1 MIDQIFAD
9 IMKEARERPGKD
21 MIRNIATVSMDLNS
35 RIIAAMEGI
44 REDERREEYARQD
57 RTDDS

>member
-21 MIRNIATVSMDLNS
+21 MIKKIATVCMEISQ
-35 RIIAAMEGI
+35 RIIAAMEAI
-44 REDERREEYARQD
+44 RADERGNLSHED
-57 RTDDS
+57 

>member
-21 MIRNIATVSMDLNS
+21 MIKKIAAVSMEIS
-35 RIIAAMEGI
+35 QHIIAAMEAI
-44 REDERREEYARQD
+44 REQERRDEEDERQG
-57 RTDDS
+57 